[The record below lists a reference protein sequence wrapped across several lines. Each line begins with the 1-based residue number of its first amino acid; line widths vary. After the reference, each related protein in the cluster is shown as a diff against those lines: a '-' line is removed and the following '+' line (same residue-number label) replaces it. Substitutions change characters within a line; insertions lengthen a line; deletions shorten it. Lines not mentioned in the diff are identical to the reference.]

1 MGKRK
6 KGAAAEPHRET
17 SPRTTDSV
25 ESRRFVFQREFLVLA
40 ICLIYAV
47 FLSVFGITNQAFWDD
62 EANTA
67 LFGRNLL
74 ATGELTAFDG
84 VNVAGYREGA
94 ELDENLRNA
103 YMPSLQYYV
112 TAAAFALLGQ
122 GTFAG
127 RIPFVVAGLLALAA
141 MALWVRWHF
150 AGRIPVWLPVFIAS
164 IMPAWLLYMRQ
175 CRYYAL
181 GALFTFVLLAA
192 WARVG
197 SSRREDI
204 AATLAGVGATAAL
217 WWTSY
222 LNAASAMVMLPL
234 FYAFPAYRRR
244 EKHRFLAAVFAATL
258 LCGAYV
264 YFVKNPFAMAVA
276 EPDSISG
283 FERDATLAWRHLRD
297 FGTMEFFPVC
307 LLPVLALPWLAGK
320 WSDLRP
326 LAREGLVLCGAM
338 LAATAV
344 IVAFTPQPVA
354 ITRYADM
361 RYAVPLILVGAA
373 VTAICIIILWKAAWP
388 LGAVAAALVVFTNLF
403 TLSWAIAPHV
413 PLRSTLFAYMK
424 DISTD
429 YKTGNEAVIE
439 AVKALPKG
447 STVLVR
453 PPYMAYSAMF
463 YAPDYR
469 YGNQLAD
476 SKPLRPGLRET
487 LPDHVFSHRVRPDF
501 VLSAYDP
508 EKIIDELEGRFE
520 GETWRVVRILRD
532 DWYDCTRPEIT
543 LHCFGPP
550 LPHPLRYGMALI
562 EATGR

>member
-6 KGAAAEPHRET
+6 QGTVEAPHQETPLPTAGPAEP
-17 SPRTTDSV
+17 
-25 ESRRFVFQREFLVLA
+25 RRSSFRWEPPVLA
-40 ICLIYAV
+40 ICFLYAL
-47 FLSVFGITNQAFWDD
+47 FLSVFGITNHAFWDD

-74 ATGELTAFDG
+74 VTGELTAFDG

-94 ELDENLRNA
+94 ELDENLHNI

-112 TAAAFALLGQ
+112 TAGAFALFGQ

-127 RIPFVVAGLLALAA
+127 RIPFVAAGLLALAA
-141 MALWVRWHF
+141 MACWVRWHF
-150 AGRIPVWLPVFIAS
+150 AGRVSAWLPVFIAS
-164 IMPAWLLYMRQ
+164 VMPAWILYMRQ

-181 GALFTFVLLAA
+181 GALFTFALLAA

-197 SSRREDI
+197 SSRREDML
-204 AATLAGVGATAAL
+204 AALAGVIATAAL

-222 LNAASAMVMLPL
+222 LNAASAMVVLPL
-234 FYAFPAYRRR
+234 FYASEAYRRP
-244 EKHRFLAAVFAATL
+244 EKHRFLAAIYATTLACGVF
-258 LCGAYV
+258 V
-264 YFVKNPFAMAVA
+264 YFVKNPFALAVA
-276 EPDSISG
+276 RTDTVTG
-283 FERDATLAWRHLRD
+283 FERYAILAWRHLRD

-307 LLPVLALPWLAGK
+307 LLPVLALPYLAGR
-320 WSDLRP
+320 WRELRS

-338 LAATAV
+338 LAASAV
-344 IVAFTPQPVA
+344 IVVFSPQPVA

-373 VTAICIIILWKAAWP
+373 VTSICIIILWKASWP

-403 TLSWAIAPHV
+403 TLSWAIVPHV
-413 PLRSTLFAYMK
+413 TLRSTLFDYTR

-429 YKTGNEAVIE
+429 YKTGNESVIE

-447 STVLVR
+447 STVLVL

-463 YAPDYR
+463 YAPEYR
-469 YGNQLAD
+469 YGDQLQD
-476 SKPLRPGLRET
+476 SKPLRPGFRER

-508 EKIIDELEGRFE
+508 VKIIDELEERFE

-532 DWYDCTRPEIT
+532 DWVDCTRPEIT

-550 LPHPLRYGMALI
+550 LSHPLSHGMALI